1 MNTMCQIIA
10 GIKKEIR
17 CASYIKKALLCT
29 GERHV
34 KLPLLVISGCHHLEW
49 HQILLRAKLHNCP
62 LLIKKEMPN
71 HCSWNYFSGQ
81 WTRRTKHIFLDDMGI
96 VLAILYITF
105 HSIIS
110 FVMFLQ
116 TIKDSPMWTTLIGLL
131 CSFCG
136 EFQGHIKMKEK
147 WSQGGV
153 LWPLKHYSTK
163 AFHFLSLQ
171 LFPSSCEITSSL
183 PPFGF
188 RIMMA
193 LPFLVWTS
201 ASFLIFLPHSCPI
214 FINSPFVKASL
225 IVPTLG

>member
-81 WTRRTKHIFLDDMGI
+81 WTRRTKHIFWMIWELCWPFYILPSILLYLSLCFSRPLKIHPCEPHWLGFF
-96 VLAILYITF
+96 VLSVESSRDTSKWRKSEVRVVFFGPL
-105 HSIIS
+105 SII
-110 FVMFLQ
+110 Q
-116 TIKDSPMWTTLIGLL
+116 PK
-131 CSFCG
+131 
-136 EFQGHIKMKEK
+136 
-147 WSQGGV
+147 
-153 LWPLKHYSTK
+153 
-163 AFHFLSLQ
+163 LS
-171 LFPSSCEITSSL
+171 ISSL
-183 PPFGF
+183 CNSSLLHVKSRPPCLPL
-188 RIMMA
+188 A
-193 LPFLVWTS
+193 LESWWLCPSLS
-201 ASFLIFLPHSCPI
+201 GHLPHS
-214 FINSPFVKASL
+214 
-225 IVPTLG
+225 